1 MTVTS
6 ARWPAAAAAT
16 LLWALV
22 AGSLTLWWLHMPHP
36 AGSVAEEASAAQAV
50 DKAKAHDAVVRALG
64 RASAAEN
71 APDVQ
76 KRFVLLGV
84 IAGAGG
90 QGSAL
95 LMVDGQPARTFIR
108 GQEVVEGWRLA
119 AVDSTGV
126 RLEPLQAGAALA
138 LPLPQRP

>member
-36 AGSVAEEASAAQAV
+36 AGSGAEVASTAQAA
-50 DKAKAHDAVVRALG
+50 DKAKAHDAVVRVLG

>member
-6 ARWPAAAAAT
+6 ARWPAAAAAA
-16 LLWALV
+16 LLWALA
-22 AGSLTLWWLHMPHP
+22 AGSLTLWWLHMPRP
-36 AGSVAEEASAAQAV
+36 GASVAEVASTAQAV
-50 DKAKAHDAVVRALG
+50 DKAKAQDAVVRALG

-76 KRFVLLGV
+76 KRFALLGV
-84 IAGAGG
+84 IAGAAG

-95 LMVDGQPARTFIR
+95 LMVDGQPARAFVR
-108 GQEVVEGWRLA
+108 GQEVVDGWRLA